1 MIGVLTFV
9 WGAVAYLMRHRQTF
23 LTVVIGSALTD
34 AFNLYLGESVFSVA
48 GGLGAVVLLHRRGI
62 DATFARRAGPL
73 FIVLA
78 LPVVVGF
85 YFVAVEPFDDPYAAY
100 RATTQQ
106 LGFKYVV
113 QVLRIPEIALAAYAA
128 YVGVSAHANPR
139 GALLRSF
146 SQLVTLVAVATAI
159 DFLSGDALKALLF
172 ERTTDDRVTGLSV
185 EPRQLAREMGLLLL
199 TLLTVMSHRL
209 RETRTRWLAFAAI
222 LLLLGT
228 YSVSGLATTALVT
241 FGYLVYRYPRDYRTY
256 LAPVAFVGVAAIA
269 ISTNGAIRW
278 HVEQRTVKKLQT
290 ALLNYVPNA
299 PIWVS
304 GLEVFDGA
312 AVAFFYNNPTYLAL
326 GTGPNL
332 INIPSSA
339 YVSRYQ
345 RIIFP
350 YGLVATPH
358 MGLISMISNGGIAF
372 VLLQLLVWARFVRR
386 LSPKP
391 ELATFVCL
399 VFVFNLIV
407 TVSYLYFA
415 AALALGIQVA
425 EARAQQMHPEWQL
438 TGGTQL

>member
-241 FGYLVYRYPRDYRTY
+241 FGYLVYRYPRDYRTNS
-256 LAPVAFVGVAAIA
+256 LDTSLPRTSAASVIRFQSVA
-269 ISTNGAIRW
+269 T
-278 HVEQRTVKKLQT
+278 
-290 ALLNYVPNA
+290 
-299 PIWVS
+299 
-304 GLEVFDGA
+304 
-312 AVAFFYNNPTYLAL
+312 
-326 GTGPNL
+326 
-332 INIPSSA
+332 SSA
-339 YVSRYQ
+339 TSTVASCTSARLYQ
-345 RIIFP
+345 MLP
-350 YGLVATPH
+350 DL
-358 MGLISMISNGGIAF
+358 MISSSRGLFQVPLMWTNLARSSKRAASRAVSLSAIHRHLSRESASNILRRKSRVLRRHRR
-372 VLLQLLVWARFVRR
+372 VLLVRHGR
-386 LSPKP
+386 TPLRWG
-391 ELATFVCL
+391 LRVD
-399 VFVFNLIV
+399 
-407 TVSYLYFA
+407 
-415 AALALGIQVA
+415 G
-425 EARAQQMHPEWQL
+425 
-438 TGGTQL
+438 